1 MRRLLK
7 HAWLGLLLAAG
18 SAESAPP
25 VDRALAVKSFR
36 EQHATAIL
44 TELADFL
51 ALPNLATDAPAI
63 RKNAEHLKAMLERRG
78 LAAELLESP
87 GSPPAVFAS
96 RTVAGARRTVVFYA
110 HYDGQPTDATQ
121 WVSPPFT
128 PTFLSGPREAGGQ
141 PLPWPGTPAPLPPE
155 ARLYARSASDD
166 KAPIV
171 ALLAALDALEAAGVP
186 PSVNLKFFFE
196 GEEEAGSPHLGEM
209 LRAHAA
215 RLAADAWLFL
225 DGPAHPSRRLQVV
238 FGARGVMG
246 LELTL
251 YGPTR
256 ALHSGHY
263 GNWAPNP
270 AVALA
275 ELVAGLRSSDGE
287 IKVAGFY
294 DSLRPLT
301 PADRAALAALP
312 DPDAELRAELGLAA
326 SEAGNARL
334 AERILLPALNVRGLE
349 AGRVGAAAA
358 NAIPTVARAS
368 IDFRLVPD
376 QTPEEVRRL
385 VEQHFVGLGWHL
397 LHEEPD
403 LATRLAHPKLLR
415 LDWEGGYRAVRTP
428 LDLPLSRAVLAVA
441 SHAAGEKVL
450 AVPMLGGSLP
460 LYHFEDVLHAPL
472 VIVPIVNHD
481 NNQHAANENLRLA
494 NLWQGID
501 LFAALLAELGGAWE
515 GSP

>member
-1 MRRLLK
+1 
-7 HAWLGLLLAAG
+7 
-18 SAESAPP
+18 
-25 VDRALAVKSFR
+25 
-36 EQHATAIL
+36 
-44 TELADFL
+44 
-51 ALPNLATDAPAI
+51 
-63 RKNAEHLKAMLERRG
+63 
-78 LAAELLESP
+78 
-87 GSPPAVFAS
+87 
-96 RTVAGARRTVVFYA
+96 
-110 HYDGQPTDATQ
+110 
-121 WVSPPFT
+121 
-128 PTFLSGPREAGGQ
+128 
-141 PLPWPGTPAPLPPE
+141 
-155 ARLYARSASDD
+155 
-166 KAPIV
+166 
-171 ALLAALDALEAAGVP
+171 
-186 PSVNLKFFFE
+186 
-196 GEEEAGSPHLGEM
+196 
-209 LRAHAA
+209 
-215 RLAADAWLFL
+215 
-225 DGPAHPSRRLQVV
+225 
-238 FGARGVMG
+238 
-246 LELTL
+246 
-251 YGPTR
+251 
-256 ALHSGHY
+256 
-263 GNWAPNP
+263 
-270 AVALA
+270 
-275 ELVAGLRSSDGE
+275 
-287 IKVAGFY
+287 
-294 DSLRPLT
+294 
-301 PADRAALAALP
+301 
-312 DPDAELRAELGLAA
+312 
-326 SEAGNARL
+326 ARL